1 MEQVEQMM
9 MVEMESVV
17 ELMMMMEHRV
27 EEQWRTLLHRNHLS
41 EDLLDL
47 DTRKRGL
54 MVILIV

>member
-1 MEQVEQMM
+1 MEQVELMM
-9 MVEMESVV
+9 MVVMESVV

-47 DTRKRGL
+47 EQEREG
-54 MVILIV
+54 